1 MVIHAF
7 GDEHTLGYKYCD
19 SAIFSQ
25 YKQWL
30 DTNILRLNRDEKTY
44 TRLDNSVWIEKLCG
58 KLKCAFKFYAKKG
71 NTNLDTFNS
80 VMPTVFASMSADKAT
95 LPVPSKETLEAVIS
109 PDILKFLAVSNAV
122 AVAALPVVS

>member
-7 GDEHTLGYKYCD
+7 GDEHTLGWKYCD
-19 SAIFSQ
+19 SAAFSK

-44 TRLDNSVWIEKLCG
+44 TPLNNSVWIEKLCG
-58 KLKCAFKFYAKKG
+58 KLKCSFKLYAKKG

-80 VMPTVFASMSADKAT
+80 VITLHSNNSLCDSINTKSSALSTAT
-95 LPVPSKETLEAVIS
+95 SCVNPCK
-109 PDILKFLAVSNAV
+109 SN
-122 AVAALPVVS
+122 SFIFN